1 MSISIKFSWPTT
13 SLYHTRYFNYN
24 GRRLKRLI
32 VRKLRTFRKSLLYWY
47 FKYDEFTIQIT
58 FIKCMMNW
66 LYILDDNPSN
76 QIRAIIKLRLVVNL
90 NRISFLLPTKITQ
103 IDRFQKMEFQNL
115 KLYICTR
122 NRTILGSSWLSWYYS
137 RSNSLVRTYQTY
149 EPNSGQDLETQNVE
163 NFDSKASF
171 FLIKWHVFRFLAQTL
186 HLSTCTCFW
195 KTRNQRYKIKKTRTN
210 AILFQRQSLKTDF

>member
-103 IDRFQKMEFQNL
+103 IDRFQKMEFQNS

-122 NRTILGSSWLSWYYS
+122 NLTILGSSWLSWYYS
-137 RSNSLVRTYQTY
+137 RSNSLVRTY
-149 EPNSGQDLETQNVE
+149 PNIWAQQRARFRDPKRRKLRLESV
-163 NFDSKASF
+163 
-171 FLIKWHVFRFLAQTL
+171 VFSNQMTRF
-186 HLSTCTCFW
+186 
-195 KTRNQRYKIKKTRTN
+195 
-210 AILFQRQSLKTDF
+210 

>member
-1 MSISIKFSWPTT
+1 MRTSTQLNLHQLSKLSTRLCQIEYLAVFSALDKNFTFVDRPYFKIFIHFFTVTTKIHQMSVGHDSALPYIS
-13 SLYHTRYFNYN
+13 YN
-24 GRRLKRLI
+24 GRCLKRLI

-47 FKYDEFTIQIT
+47 FNYDEFIIQIT

-122 NRTILGSSWLSWYYS
+122 NLTILAVRGCLEIFSRT
-137 RSNSLVRTYQTY
+137 RSNVRT
-149 EPNSGQDLETQNVE
+149 
-163 NFDSKASF
+163 
-171 FLIKWHVFRFLAQTL
+171 
-186 HLSTCTCFW
+186 
-195 KTRNQRYKIKKTRTN
+195 
-210 AILFQRQSLKTDF
+210 